1 MPPDGPMSFGDDN
14 APAGGLVPGVT
25 VVVGRTATGPPVDDA
40 PAPTKRKLGV
50 GGWICAAWLIFL
62 LIVVAV
68 SPLLIAEPITTGNRA
83 LRACG
88 DGSGLPIYDPIK
100 CRDRAAASSQS
111 RGEGAVGKVR
121 HLTGVD
127 GSGRDVFSATLLGTR
142 TTLLIAVAS
151 ISCAVLL
158 GGALGL
164 LSGYFRGKADAVVT
178 TAFDVMIA
186 FPPLI
191 LALLLVLNFAGEVD
205 SRRVPGI
212 IIALIVVATPIL
224 GRISRVSTLAWSQRE
239 FVMAAKALGAK
250 PLRIILREV
259 LPNVAPAMMSIGMLG
274 IGIAIVTESS
284 LSIIGLGV
292 PEDTVSWG
300 SVVAAGGAEIRDFPH
315 MVYVAGVPIVIT
327 VCCLNFLGDA
337 LRRKFDVRESAL

>member
-1 MPPDGPMSFGDDN
+1 MPPDAPTPPLSEN
-14 APAGGLVPGVT
+14 ASAGGLVPGVT
-25 VVVGRTATGPPVDDA
+25 VVLGRTAPGPPIEDSDNA
-40 PAPTKRKLGV
+40 SSSKLGL
-50 GGWICAAWLIFL
+50 GGWIATGWLIFL
-62 LIVVAV
+62 VLVAVV
-68 SPLLIAEPITTGNRA
+68 SPLLVAPPIESGSRA

-88 DGSGLPIYDPIK
+88 DGTGLPIYEPLT
-100 CRDRAAASSQS
+100 CRDLEAKRSQ
-111 RGEGAVGKVR
+111 RDGNGAVGKVD
-121 HLTGVD
+121 HIAGVD
-127 GSGRDVFSATLLGTR
+127 GSGRDVFSMTLLGTR
-142 TTLLIAVAS
+142 TTLVIAVTS
-151 ISCAVLL
+151 IVLAVII

-164 LSGYFRGKADAVVT
+164 VSGYFRGKSDAVIST
-178 TAFDVMIA
+178 GFDVMIS

-191 LALLLVLNFAGEVD
+191 LALLLVLNFAGEND
-205 SRRVPGI
+205 ARRVPGI

-250 PLRIILREV
+250 PVRIILREV
-259 LPNVAPAMMSIGMLG
+259 LPNVAPAMMSIAMLG

-284 LSIIGLGV
+284 LSVIGLGV

-300 SVVAAGGAEIRDFPH
+300 SVVAAGGAEIRDYGH
-315 MVYVAGVPIVIT
+315 MVYVAGIPIVIT